1 MERISIDNME
11 KKGITGS
18 TLKLIAIVTMLIDH
32 IAAVVL
38 DGYLLNAGFYD
49 NGIDFSAIF
58 AAGFTK
64 LTIIFWINMVMR
76 LIGRLA
82 FPLFCFLL
90 VEGFFYT
97 KSRAKYALRLFLFAL
112 ISEIPFDMALGF
124 STDFRPEFHNQ
135 NVYFTLLIGLLT
147 IWGLEQFKQW
157 WYFRLSVVLAA
168 ILLAI
173 LIQPDYGI
181 VGVAAIAFIYQFR
194 KKSNTVA
201 MTAGCAI
208 MTACQPMEI
217 TSFFDVYLVHRYNGR
232 RGLKLKYVFYLF
244 YPVHLLILYW
254 IKIMIIG

>member
-1 MERISIDNME
+1 MG

-49 NGIDFSAIF
+49 NGIDFPAII

-64 LTIIFWINMVMR
+64 LTIIFWIDIVMR

-147 IWGLEQFKQW
+147 IWGLELFKQ
-157 WYFRLSVVLAA
+157 WYFRLLAVMVA

-181 VGVAAIAFIYQFR
+181 VGVAAIAVIYQFR
-194 KKSNTVA
+194 KKSNTAA
-201 MTAGCAI
+201 MTARCTILTVSQI
-208 MTACQPMEI
+208 MEV

-254 IKIMIIG
+254 IKILVTG

>member
-1 MERISIDNME
+1 MG

-49 NGIDFSAIF
+49 NGIDFPAII

-64 LTIIFWINMVMR
+64 LTIIFWIDIVMR

-147 IWGLEQFKQW
+147 IWGLELFKQ
-157 WYFRLSVVLAA
+157 WYFRLLAVMVA

-181 VGVAAIAFIYQFR
+181 VGVAAIAVIYQFR
-194 KKSNTVA
+194 KKSNTAA
-201 MTAGCAI
+201 MTAGCTILTVSQI
-208 MTACQPMEI
+208 MEV

-254 IKIMIIG
+254 IKILVTG